1 MWAERYILVMEE
13 EQKLVMEEE
22 QKLDAGRDAETEV
35 AIEDE

>member
-1 MWAERYILVMEE
+1 MWAGRYILVMEE